1 MNLYKSDQEIFDQ
14 YAEAAT
20 ELIMRQYAL
29 AMGEA
34 VPESSPEQKISRALD
49 EKCRKQIRKGLRKQQ
64 LRVAAKMVLRYTKR
78 IAMFVL
84 MLFGVAGIL
93 FTSVEAIRTPIINFF
108 MEQKAG
114 YLEITGT
121 EESPVGG
128 NSSAKNP
135 LDGLLSADYAPVIL
149 EKSRTGGILAMYET
163 AEGAYIIFSAI
174 PHTGVINVDSENAN
188 IEHIAILSHDGMLIE
203 KNERQLLWVNRE
215 TGRMCRLETNT
226 LSREEII
233 ALAENIEKNQS
244 FS

>member
-20 ELIMRQYAL
+20 ELIMRQYAV

-34 VPESSPEQKISRALD
+34 VPESSPEQKVSRALD

-64 LRVAAKMVLRYTKR
+64 FRVAAKMMLRYTKR

-121 EESPVGG
+121 EEPPVGG
-128 NSSAKNP
+128 NASAKNL
-135 LDGLLSADYAPVIL
+135 LDGLLPAAYAPVIL
-149 EKSRTGGILAMYET
+149 EKSRTGGIFAMYET
-163 AEGAYIIFSAI
+163 AEGSYIIFSAI

-203 KNERQLLWVNRE
+203 KNERQLLWVNQE
-215 TGRMCRLETNT
+215 TRRMCRLEANT